1 MYNISQQEIDDG
13 KGLGGLA
20 YITWIGALI
29 AYLAGKENRYVL
41 YHVQQAI
48 VLIIASILIAI
59 PFIGWLWG
67 IFVLVCFIIGII
79 NGFGGKVQPLPLI
92 GNIGLKFNLVKPDSE
107 VQQPQSETPPPPPP
121 PAEG

>member
-1 MYNISQQEIDDG
+1 MYNITQQEIEDG

-20 YITWIGALI
+20 YITWIGTLI

-41 YHVQQAI
+41 YHVQQGI
-48 VLIIASILIAI
+48 VLILAFILVAI

-67 IFVLVCFIIGII
+67 VFCLVCFIIGII

-92 GNIGLKFNLVKPDSE
+92 GNIGLKFNLVKPNGE
-107 VQQPQSETPPPPPP
+107 IGQQPPPPPP